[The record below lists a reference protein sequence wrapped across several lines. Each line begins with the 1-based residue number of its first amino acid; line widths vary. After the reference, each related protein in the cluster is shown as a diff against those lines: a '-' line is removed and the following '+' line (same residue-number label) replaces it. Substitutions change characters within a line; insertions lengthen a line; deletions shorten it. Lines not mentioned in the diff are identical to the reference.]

1 MMKSLLKH
9 RPSISSMALSII
21 VAIYLIAV
29 FNKTFW
35 VHVFQAFNYDYAPI
49 AAVIIGLTCIFIAM
63 TVTVSV
69 KYLIKPIFIIFIVSG
84 SIASWFTDQF
94 GTIIDKNMVANAFET
109 TSAEASN
116 LMTSGFIIHILVTGI
131 IPSLL
136 IIWFRIRH
144 RNFIKKVLF
153 NLSVIVPCLM
163 IAVFCTL
170 ITSRQLISTV
180 REHHELIRIVNPI
193 LPIGNVVKYVIRSHR
208 DKSQVF
214 KQVGLDA
221 KKDPLSHPNVRPRV
235 TIVVAGETAR
245 AADFSLQGYDKETN
259 PELKKRDVIYFPNTI
274 SCGTATAQSLP
285 CMFSPFTKRDFTIVK
300 AVSTSSLPDILK
312 TAGIDVEWWENNT
325 GSKGVSDR
333 VKTLSFYG
341 SKDPQ
346 FCIDGECHDG
356 IMLDKLDSWLDG
368 VKEDS
373 VLFIHQL
380 GSHGPAYY
388 ERYPEEFRHF
398 KPDCRAAVFS
408 DCKPEEIR
416 NAYDNSI
423 LYTDY
428 FLSAIIDKLKAREGK
443 FDSAMIYMSDHGES
457 LGENGLYLHGMPY
470 SMAPSEQ
477 THIPFILWMSQPFA
491 QTMATDLSCIKHNA
505 GIEPMSHDNLFP
517 SVLTMMNVTTALKD
531 EKLDIFKPCQGNP
544 LGREN
549 Q

>member
-35 VHVFQAFNYDYAPI
+35 VHVLQAFHYDYAPI

-131 IPSLL
+131 LPSLL
-136 IIWFRIRH
+136 IIWVRIRH

-170 ITSRQLISTV
+170 ISSRQLISTV

-193 LPIGNVVKYVIRSHR
+193 LPIGNVVKYVIRSHH

-221 KKDPLSHPNVRPRV
+221 KKDPLSPPNVRPRV

-245 AADFSLQGYDKETN
+245 AADFSLQGYEKETN

-285 CMFSPFTKRDFTIVK
+285 CMFSPFPKRDFTIVK

-531 EKLDIFKPCQGNP
+531 EKLDIFKPCQSNP